1 MNAVDVRDFSGGDAS
16 QEAPKA
22 QKKSGCLAWLGEM
35 VFIVVTALV
44 LSAIL
49 RAVVFQI
56 FEIPSGSMEN
66 TLQVNDR
73 VFTSKVNDF
82 QRGDIVV
89 FEDHASWLGKS
100 TKQIGPIREGLE
112 FIGVLPSS
120 STRHLIKRVI
130 GMPGDVVRCCGEDG
144 RLTINGTPLDEPYLF
159 TDVNGLP
166 VAPSDEPFEV
176 TVPAGR
182 LFVMGDHRNASGDSR
197 MHLCDEPVGD
207 MPRGMT
213 AFVPIDHVVGPA
225 TAIVT
230 PLNRMQRLRTPTSF
244 DAIPDN
250 NVPAPAAPVITVAGN
265 PC

>member
-1 MNAVDVRDFSGGDAS
+1 MSVVDVRDFSGDAP
-16 QEAPKA
+16 EPEAAPK
-22 QKKSGCLAWLGEM
+22 KKSGCLSWLGEL

-49 RAVVFQI
+49 RAFVFQI

-73 VFTSKVNDF
+73 VFTSKINDF
-82 QRGDIVV
+82 ERGSIVV
-89 FEDHASWLGKS
+89 FEDHASWLGTS
-100 TKQIGPIREGLE
+100 TKEIGPVRKGLE

-144 RLTINGTPLDEPYLF
+144 RLSINGVPLDEPYLF
-159 TDVNGLP
+159 KLNGVP
-166 VAPSDEPFEV
+166 VAPSDEPFEI

-182 LFVMGDHRNASGDSR
+182 IFVMGDHRNASGDSR
-197 MHLCDEPVGD
+197 LHLCDEPVGD
-207 MPRGMT
+207 QPRGMT
-213 AFVPIDHVVGPA
+213 AFVPLDHVVGPA

-230 PLNRMQRLRTPTSF
+230 PLNRMQRLRTPESF
-244 DAIPDN
+244 AQIPDN
-250 NVPAPAAPVITVAGN
+250 SVPAPDKPVIVVAGN
-265 PC
+265 RC